1 MQLENPVRWGGFAA
15 ILAGVLLV
23 VSELLSTYFDYLS
36 ADPLAYGRTIAPYD
50 GAIGFLSPVV
60 VQLGLIGLYA
70 GQARAT
76 GMLGLVGFVLAFTG
90 GQFLMPG
97 ASFVYPFREPYFW
110 PWEFAE
116 ELAVEFF
123 GWQIMVTVV
132 LWLCF
137 VVGWILLGVAALRSY
152 LYPRAAAA
160 LLIAG
165 VLILLLPV
173 PLGSVI
179 FAIALIWLGYALFAE
194 RGEDAGY
201 ASGRE
206 LAS

>member
-1 MQLENPVRWGGFAA
+1 MQLENPVRWGGLAT
-15 ILAGVLLV
+15 IVAGVLLV
-23 VSELLSTYFDYLS
+23 VSELLSTYFDYLT
-36 ADPLAYGRTIAPYD
+36 ADPLAYAMTIAPYD
-50 GAIGFLSPVV
+50 GAIGFLSPVI

-70 GQARAT
+70 GQARAA
-76 GMLGLVGFVLAFTG
+76 GILGLVGFVLAFTG

-123 GWQIMVTVV
+123 GWQIAVAVV
-132 LWLCF
+132 LWLFF
-137 VVGWILLGVAALRSY
+137 VVGWVLLGVTALKTHI
-152 LYPRAAAA
+152 YPRAAAA

-173 PLGSVI
+173 PLGGVI
-179 FAIALIWLGYALFAE
+179 FAAALVWLGYALFAKRSE
-194 RGEDAGY
+194 QAHHATGRGV
-201 ASGRE
+201 AS
-206 LAS
+206 